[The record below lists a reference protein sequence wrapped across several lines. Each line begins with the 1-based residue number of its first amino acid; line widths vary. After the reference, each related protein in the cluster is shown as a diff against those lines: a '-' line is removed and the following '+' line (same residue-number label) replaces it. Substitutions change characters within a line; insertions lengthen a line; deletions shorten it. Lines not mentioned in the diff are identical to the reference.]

1 MISPYTINLDGS
13 PSMNNNVL
21 SIYKENTVS
30 EIRADLDKNRA
41 PLVAVCQNLSS
52 DFNKAS
58 VIRANNA
65 FLGQEVYIVGRH
77 KYNRKGA
84 VGTYLY
90 EHVYHASEMKE
101 VIDFLHAKEYTVY
114 AVDNIEQYNPKNL
127 WDVNFPKRAAFVYGE
142 EQRGLSEDTIKMCDD
157 MVYVQQ
163 YGSVRSLNVAQCAA
177 VISYEY
183 RRRFH

>member
-1 MISPYTINLDGS
+1 MITPYRINLDGK

-21 SIYKENTVS
+21 SIYKENTVA

-90 EHVYHASEMKE
+90 EHVYHASDMKE
-101 VIDFLHAKEYTVY
+101 VIDFPEKS
-114 AVDNIEQYNPKNL
+114 
-127 WDVNFPKRAAFVYGE
+127 AFVYGE